1 MKNVFVEGLQGMG
14 KSMLLQK
21 LSEKYPTYQ
30 VCREGDYCPV
40 ELAWC
45 SYLTE
50 QEYYQILDKFLSIK
64 EEIKKWTV
72 KEEDNYIVMYTRI
85 ITDEPGFHKYMEQYE
100 IYNGRKSLAEFEA
113 IILKRYRNLPKSD
126 NIFECVLFQNI
137 VEDLILFHQ
146 MHDDQISQ
154 LYKRIY
160 EILEQKEFT
169 ILYLY
174 EENVEEIITHICN
187 ERSDEKG
194 NKLWYQ
200 LMLKYVEESP
210 YGKAN
215 HLNGF
220 EGLLEHLKHRQQLEL
235 KIIEETFEGH
245 AIVLPAKKYNI
256 EQINIR

>member
-1 MKNVFVEGLQGMG
+1 MKNIFIEGLQGMG
-14 KSMLLQK
+14 KSTLLQK

-30 VCREGDYCPV
+30 VYREGDYCPV

-50 QEYYQILDKFLSIK
+50 QEYHHILNKFSSIK

-100 IYNGRKSLAEFEA
+100 IYNGRKSLAEFEE
-113 IILKRYRNLPKSD
+113 IILKRYRNLSECD
-126 NIFECVLFQNI
+126 NIFECALFQNI
-137 VEDLILFHQ
+137 VEDMILFHQ
-146 MHDDQISQ
+146 LRDDQISQ
-154 LYKRIY
+154 FYKRIY

-200 LMLKYVEESP
+200 LMLKYFEESP
-210 YGKAN
+210 YGKTK

-220 EGLLEHLKHRQQLEL
+220 EGLLAHLKHRQQLEL
-235 KIIEETFEGH
+235 KIIEETFGTH